1 MMGDRKLIYFLLFI
15 GLILLVLSSVSLDVS
30 YSQNRVN
37 NVPVYQNDVSHDRQ
51 YVNNANNVHQPN
63 TIYAKIVSRPD
74 VSVHKQL
81 LDAENKFYSNRCD
94 L

>member
-37 NVPVYQNDVSHDRQ
+37 NVPVYQNGVSHDRQ

-81 LDAENKFYSNRCD
+81 LDVENKFYSNRCD